1 MKTKIELQAEYIQN
15 KIGLKM
21 MEFLDK
27 KVDKKI
33 DIGYIMERVI
43 EDSKKKNED
52 ALRQTTE
59 IIKRIGLEKCMRLM
73 DNNVKK

>member
-27 KVDKKI
+27 KVDKK
-33 DIGYIMERVI
+33 
-43 EDSKKKNED
+43 K
-52 ALRQTTE
+52 
-59 IIKRIGLEKCMRLM
+59 
-73 DNNVKK
+73 